1 MKKLLAFFS
10 AVILSSTSASLL
22 SGCHNFHA
30 DNTIKIDNINCHLPQ
45 VEVAIDQNANPA
57 ITNYA
62 MGTDEN
68 DHVVPLKNI
77 VYLTT
82 QGKVTIYRQEIN
94 VVNRWL
100 ADQLNLL
107 NNFKNELVIRN
118 QVFYSFVP
126 NFLPTTQLSFPA
138 NLAKVNSNLMHYRG
152 YYTDVVFFNIKF
164 LQVEGLLQPSQP
176 SDVVLKYQIQKV
188 KITNLKY
195 GNLKIPSWSVITGE
209 VKTKSLTIKVS
220 WLAT

>member
-1 MKKLLAFFS
+1 MKKLLTFFS
-10 AVILSSTSASLL
+10 AVILSSTPASLL

-30 DNTIKIDNINCHLPQ
+30 DNTIKIDNFNCNLTP

-62 MGTDEN
+62 MGVN
-68 DHVVPLKNI
+68 DNAHAVPLKNI
-77 VYLTT
+77 VYLTA
-82 QGKVTIYRQEIN
+82 QGQVNIYRQEID
-94 VVNRWL
+94 VVNHWL

-107 NNFKNELVIRN
+107 NNFKNKLAIRN
-118 QVFYSFVP
+118 NVFYSFVP
-126 NFLPTTQLSFPA
+126 NFLPPTQLSFPT
-138 NLAKVNSNLMHYRG
+138 NLATVNTNLRHYRG

-164 LQVEGLLQPSQP
+164 LQVEGLLQPLQP

-195 GNLKIPSWSVITGE
+195 GNLKIPSWSVIPGE
-209 VKTKSLTIKVS
+209 IKTKSLAIKVS
-220 WLAT
+220 G